1 MSSEKLRSQAD
12 SFKASE
18 IYFGDWKVIDRVQL
32 IGYSS
37 SQIGV
42 NFILFCFSFVLTKL
56 ID

>member
-37 SQIGV
+37 SQIGA
-42 NFILFCFSFVLTKL
+42 NFILFCFSFVLNKL